1 MDGRGDTGRRLSDR
15 PPGSPECSLGSA
27 LLLSEK
33 SSFLG
38 HRHMSRCRRQHFL
51 NFRRDPHGQG
61 SFRPSFSSNSLS
73 PWITRNPRFTWLSEG
88 NPLRLLLLGV
98 KGLVGVEVVFHKTP
112 PVEASK
118 SYATFDS
125 SSLERFA
132 RDRGEIRQV
141 LACHRDLG
149 AVCRLIAQSNGF
161 IQDPILFTS

>member
-1 MDGRGDTGRRLSDR
+1 VL
-15 PPGSPECSLGSA
+15 PGVRFSYSL
-27 LLLSEK
+27 K
-33 SSFLG
+33 KVVSSG
-38 HRHMSRCRRQHFL
+38 TVRQHFL
-51 NFRRDPHGQG
+51 NFRRDPHGHG

-88 NPLRLLLLGV
+88 NPLHLWLLGV
-98 KGLVGVEVVFHKTP
+98 KGLAGVDVVFHKAP
-112 PVEASK
+112 HSRLSAYQSGWIKVLCGLRFQFAEQ
-118 SYATFDS
+118 
-125 SSLERFA
+125 FA